1 MNKGIFSLLR
11 WFAGVV
17 LLSMA
22 YGAFAQSSY
31 PTKTIKIIVPFGTG
45 GPADIFA
52 RLVASH
58 ISKPLGQSVIV
69 EDRPGA
75 GSQIGTEAVAKAAPD
90 GYTLLLISNTHAIN
104 ETLYKH
110 LAYNIQTDFVPI
122 SQVADMPLVLV
133 VNPSIHVKTVKELIA
148 LAKSEPGKLNFA
160 SSGSGTPYH
169 LAMALFKAMTG
180 INVVHIPYKSSGQM
194 RTAVLAGQV
203 QMEFDA
209 LLTAE
214 AQMKSGKLI
223 GLGVSSLKR
232 SPVAPNLPTIDEAG
246 VPGYASDLWLGLVA
260 PKGTP
265 QPIID
270 KLNAAVV
277 KTLADPDVQQRYAK
291 RGAEPKGSSPQE
303 FAKFLKQ
310 QVEKWGKVGKFS
322 GAKVG

>member
-1 MNKGIFSLLR
+1 
-11 WFAGVV
+11 
-17 LLSMA
+17 
-22 YGAFAQSSY
+22 
-31 PTKTIKIIVPFGTG
+31 
-45 GPADIFA
+45 
-52 RLVASH
+52 
-58 ISKPLGQSVIV
+58 
-69 EDRPGA
+69 
-75 GSQIGTEAVAKAAPD
+75 
-90 GYTLLLISNTHAIN
+90 
-104 ETLYKH
+104 
-110 LAYNIQTDFVPI
+110 
-122 SQVADMPLVLV
+122 
-133 VNPSIHVKTVKELIA
+133 
-148 LAKSEPGKLNFA
+148 
-160 SSGSGTPYH
+160 
-169 LAMALFKAMTG
+169 MALFKAMTG
-180 INVVHIPYKSSGQM
+180 INVVHVPYKSSGQM

-214 AQMKSGKLI
+214 AQIKSGKLI

-246 VPGYASDLWLGLVA
+246 VPGYESDLWLGLVA

-277 KTLADPDVQQRYAK
+277 KVLADPDVKQRYAK

-310 QVEKWGKVGKFS
+310 QVEKWGKVVKFS

>member
-1 MNKGIFSLLR
+1 MNKGIFSLVR
-11 WFAGVV
+11 WFAGAV
-17 LLSMA
+17 LLGMVC
-22 YGAFAQSSY
+22 GAFAQSSY
-31 PTKTIKIIVPFGTG
+31 PTKTVKIIVPFGTG

-69 EDRPGA
+69 EDKPGA
-75 GSQIGTEAVAKAAPD
+75 GSQIGSEAVAKAAPD

-110 LAYNIQTDFVPI
+110 LQYNILTDFVPI
-122 SQVADMPLVLV
+122 SQLADMPLVLV

-148 LAKSEPGKLNFA
+148 LAKSEPGKLNYA

-169 LAMALFKAMTG
+169 LAMELFKAMTG
-180 INVVHIPYKSSGQM
+180 INVVHVPYKASGEM
-194 RTAVLAGQV
+194 RTAILAGQV

-209 LLTAE
+209 LLTAD
-214 AQMKSGKLI
+214 AQIKSGKLI

-246 VPGYASDLWLGLVA
+246 VPGYESDLWLGLVA

-277 KTLADPDVQQRYAK
+277 KVLADPDVKQRYAK

-310 QVEKWGKVGKFS
+310 QVEKWGKVVKFS